1 MYRCLFTPPMR
12 REPFRHHESARE
24 RDVLSPGM
32 WNDPEGGHPVRVVG
46 GNLRG
51 WQVRKLGSV
60 GYADLDWIG
69 VAAIDR
75 LLIGG
80 STALVDDL

>member
-1 MYRCLFTPPMR
+1 MYRCLFTPSMQ
-12 REPFRHHESARE
+12 RESFRHRESARE
-24 RDVLSPGM
+24 RDVPTPGM

-60 GYADLDWIG
+60 DHADLDWIG
-69 VAAIDR
+69 VAAIGR

-80 STALVDDL
+80 STALIDGL